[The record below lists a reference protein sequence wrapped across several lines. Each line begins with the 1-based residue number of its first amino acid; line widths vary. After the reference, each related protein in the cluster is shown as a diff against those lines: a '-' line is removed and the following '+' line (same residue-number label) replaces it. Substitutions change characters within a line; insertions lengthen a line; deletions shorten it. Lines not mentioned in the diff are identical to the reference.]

1 MNEKR
6 ENTNDT
12 LNGNNEEKKYIIVYS
27 SYGYLKILEKEL
39 SNKLLTI
46 YNFIQYRKYIS
57 K

>member
-27 SYGYLKILEKEL
+27 SYG
-39 SNKLLTI
+39 
-46 YNFIQYRKYIS
+46 
-57 K
+57 